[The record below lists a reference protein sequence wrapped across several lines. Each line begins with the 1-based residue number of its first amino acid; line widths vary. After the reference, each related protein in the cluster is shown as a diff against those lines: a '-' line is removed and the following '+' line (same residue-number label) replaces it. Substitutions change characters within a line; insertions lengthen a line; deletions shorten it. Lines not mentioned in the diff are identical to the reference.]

1 MPLYYEKTNQ
11 FFCIPLLWS
20 LFISF
25 AAAKDDS
32 PLKWGYE
39 ASREICAD
47 SLGYLWV
54 THELGNDCVR
64 YQASHALDGNKGVV
78 IYFSGDRDSLLKV
91 PINEIRNNTVAQRE
105 KVARNLS
112 ANLGVPVILVGR
124 PGTYGTSG
132 DHRLRLR
139 LREFTI
145 LKAAVDRLRSRY
157 ALTEMT
163 LVGHSGGATAAAA
176 LLTLSVENVRCVVL
190 TSGAFGLMERARR
203 RALEA
208 GREFDITGRPILYD
222 PLDNIEKIPKINNRK
237 IYVLGNEY
245 DKVTPFDLQQ
255 RFYTA
260 LRDQGHN
267 AELRR
272 ENAPPPRF
280 HNLEER
286 ATTEAVVSCNA
297 G

>member
-1 MPLYYEKTNQ
+1 MQIPVSFIY
-11 FFCIPLLWS
+11 IPLVWS
-20 LFISF
+20 LFIGI
-25 AAAKDDS
+25 AAAQDDT

-39 ASREICAD
+39 PSRETCPD

-54 THELGNDCVR
+54 NHELGNDCVR

-78 IYFSGDRDSLLKV
+78 IYFSGDRDNLLKV
-91 PINEIRNNTVAQRE
+91 PVNEIRNNTVAQRE

-112 ANLGVPVILVGR
+112 AKLGVPVILVGR

-139 LREFTI
+139 QREVTI
-145 LKAAVDRLRSRY
+145 LKAGVDRLRSRY

-176 LLTLSVENVRCVVL
+176 LLTLGVDNVRCAVL

-208 GREFDITGRPILYD
+208 GREFAISGRPILYD
-222 PLDNIEKIPKINNRK
+222 PLDYVEKIPQIKNQK
-237 IYVLGNEY
+237 TYVLGNEN

-260 LRDQGHN
+260 LRDAGHN
-267 AELRR
+267 TELRR
-272 ENAPPPRF
+272 VNAPPPRF
-280 HNLEER
+280 HDLEER

>member
-1 MPLYYEKTNQ
+1 M
-11 FFCIPLLWS
+11 
-20 LFISF
+20 
-25 AAAKDDS
+25 D
-32 PLKWGYE
+32 
-39 ASREICAD
+39 
-47 SLGYLWV
+47 
-54 THELGNDCVR
+54 
-64 YQASHALDGNKGVV
+64 
-78 IYFSGDRDSLLKV
+78 
-91 PINEIRNNTVAQRE
+91 
-105 KVARNLS
+105 
-112 ANLGVPVILVGR
+112 
-124 PGTYGTSG
+124 
-132 DHRLRLR
+132 
-139 LREFTI
+139 
-145 LKAAVDRLRSRY
+145 
-157 ALTEMT
+157 
-163 LVGHSGGATAAAA
+163 
-176 LLTLSVENVRCVVL
+176 
-190 TSGAFGLMERARR
+190 RARR

-260 LRDQGHN
+260 LRDEGHN